1 MVVKDGADGALRVDP
16 DGSVLRE
23 AGRAAVP
30 VDTTGAGDTFDA
42 AYVDSFLRDLDPE
55 ECLRRACVAGA
66 LSTSAVGGT
75 SAQPTLE
82 QLSPGRDR
90 SMHVIGEIESQPD
103 AWRRAVAI
111 LPAVASALPQT
122 GERVAVIGCGTSW
135 FMAEAYAA
143 LREDSGLGE
152 TDCFPASR
160 LPAGRD
166 YDRVVA
172 ISRSGTTTEVLEAL
186 ANTRAR
192 RTAIT
197 TAVSLPISQVSDETV
212 VLDFADEESVVQT
225 VFATTT
231 LMLLRASLGE
241 DLGPVVAQAE
251 QVLRSPA
258 GEGVP
263 RGGQYTF
270 LGQGWAHGIAREA
283 ALKMREAAQLWTE
296 SYPQMEYRHGPIA
309 IAEPGRVVWVF
320 GEPVPGLLDD
330 VAATGATVVSDPLDP
345 VADLVRAQR
354 LAVLLAERL
363 GLDPDRPRH
372 LTRSVVL
379 GA

>member
-1 MVVKDGADGALRVDP
+1 MLHVT
-16 DGSVLRE
+16 RE
-23 AGRAAVP
+23 I
-30 VDTTGAGDTFDA
+30 D
-42 AYVDSFLRDLDPE
+42 
-55 ECLRRACVAGA
+55 
-66 LSTSAVGGT
+66 
-75 SAQPTLE
+75 
-82 QLSPGRDR
+82 
-90 SMHVIGEIESQPD
+90 SQPE
-103 AWRRAVAI
+103 AWRRAVAL
-111 LPAVASALPQT
+111 LPQVAGALPRP

-143 LREDSGLGE
+143 LREDGGQGE
-152 TDCFPASR
+152 TDFFPASR
-160 LPAGRD
+160 FPAGRD

-186 ANTRAR
+186 AGTRAR
-192 RTAIT
+192 RTSIT
-197 TAVSLPISQVSDETV
+197 TASSLPVASVSDDTV

-241 DLGPVVAQAE
+241 RLDGVVEQAETVLGPTPDGA
-251 QVLRSPA
+251 
-258 GEGVP
+258 VP

-330 VAATGATVVSDPLDP
+330 VAATGATVVCDPLDP

-379 GA
+379 DAG